1 MSRAQ
6 AATDLVRVQARP
18 LKMPGLARAF
28 EALGR
33 QAREEG
39 WDP

>member
-1 MSRAQ
+1 MSRA
-6 AATDLVRVQARP
+6 AVVADLVRGQTRH

-33 QAREEG
+33 QAR
-39 WDP
+39 